1 MSDDADVKIGISLDT
16 SKLPGQVKRAEEEI
30 KGAVEGTTEAI
41 AAQGA
46 AAEETAVQL
55 EAASS
60 KAAALQRSSA
70 AGMKQ
75 ATSQAAAAGK
85 KLVEDTAKNVQGMGK
100 AVAGSVQGMSQGVN
114 KAMQQAAA
122 GAQATGGQ
130 IQTAMAG
137 ASAATGGLT
146 TALGVAKGAM
156 DLLTKG
162 FAIIGLF
169 NQVVATI
176 KMVME
181 WWQEL
186 QKETITAGQKVANQW
201 RLAREE
207 AANTARMR
215 APHESLQEQIALN
228 DRLLAQ
234 MRERN
239 AFEAEMAQMKAE
251 REGNR
256 RGVQSAILD
265 GQLAR
270 GEISSRE
277 HLEGYRRLEDA
288 EREEAQAGRMQ
299 GLVNTRDEAQAAYDA
314 QVAEHRTASRNL
326 REGVQGAMRAGILN
340 QGGVERREHW
350 EELAT
355 KWADANEAVANG
367 PATSI
372 LNSAHENVVANRE
385 YARVVRERAA
395 LRDEI
400 LRGAQYMG
408 ITATTTDEDGKLVYR
423 NMAEVAAEVMR
434 EWDKK
439 RGELR
444 NDVNTQTEEEE
455 AARTKLS
462 EAQAR
467 VDEMERTQAE
477 EDRGVLQRRAQ
488 EDATL
493 AHRADAAADKA
504 EATAE
509 AARVEQARR
518 EERSALQAGKAA
530 EEAELQA
537 AQGMLANAMQMLK
550 ERASAEQQPAV
561 AALEA
566 LLARAER
573 EPEVLGQIEALM
585 RGGQQLSVTDDQ
597 SRRYGNQL
605 RLVGNSGLDANAV
618 LGVLQ
623 LLGHVQQRQGNVD
636 GYGQRLDALD
646 RRDADAAEEQRRQR
660 VRDQE
665 EAARAARSHADAE
678 ADAARRS
685 RSASGAAPLEGGVYG
700 ALSAGADAMNAQ
712 GELSTAAVAAMGA
725 FNSTA
730 TALVGTAA
738 AQAGQIAA
746 LRQGQVGLQ
755 QQIANINRTSI
766 C

>member
-16 SKLPGQVKRAEEEI
+16 SKLPEQVKRAEEEI

-46 AAEETAVQL
+46 AAEETAAQL

-60 KAAALQRSSA
+60 KVAALQRSGA

-75 ATSQAAAAGK
+75 LVGESVRAQRQLARDTREGMESLGKQVSASMKGAAGEITAAMKQTVAASVAAGK
-85 KLVEDTAKNVQGMGK
+85 QVSA
-100 AVAGSVQGMSQGVN
+100 
-114 KAMQQAAA
+114 
-122 GAQATGGQ
+122 
-130 IQTAMAG
+130 AMAG

-156 DLLTKG
+156 DVLTRG

-169 NQVVATI
+169 NQVVASI

-234 MRERN
+234 MRDRN

-256 RGVQSAILD
+256 RGVQRAILD

-277 HLEGYRRLEDA
+277 HLEGYRRLEDE

-299 GLVNTRDEAQAAYDA
+299 GLVNARDEAQAKYDA

-340 QGGVERREHW
+340 EGGVERREHW

-355 KWADANEAVANG
+355 KWADANEAVGRG

-372 LNSAHENVVANRE
+372 LNNAQENAVANRE

-400 LRGAQYMG
+400 LRGAEYMG
-408 ITATTTDEDGKLVYR
+408 ITATTTDGDGKMVYR
-423 NMAEVAAEVMR
+423 NMAKVAAEVMR

-444 NDVNTQTEEEE
+444 GDVNTQAAEEE

-467 VDEMERTQAE
+467 VDELERTQAE

-509 AARVEQARR
+509 TGRAELARR
-518 EERSALQAGKAA
+518 EERTVLQEGKAY

-537 AQGMLANAMQMLK
+537 AQGMLAGAMQMLK

-566 LLARAER
+566 LLGRAER

-585 RGGQQLSVTDDQ
+585 RGGQLSVTDDQ
-597 SRRYGNQL
+597 NRRYGNQL
-605 RLVGNSGLDANAV
+605 RLVGNSGLDKDAV

-623 LLGHVQQRQGNVD
+623 LLGHVQLRQGNVD
-636 GYGQRLDALD
+636 EYGGQLEDMD
-646 RRDADAAEEQRRQR
+646 RRDAAAAEKQRRQR

-665 EAARAARSHADAE
+665 ESARGLRRHADAE
-678 ADAARRS
+678 AEAARRS
-685 RSASGAAPLEGGVYG
+685 RSASGAAPLDGLDG
-700 ALSAGADAMNAQ
+700 ALSAGAAAMSAQ

>member
-1 MSDDADVKIGISLDT
+1 MSEEPDVKIGISLDT
-16 SKLPGQVKRAEEEI
+16 SKLPEQVKRAEEEI

-41 AAQGA
+41 EAQGD
-46 AAEETAVQL
+46 AAEETAEKIETAAQKAKQL
-55 EAASS
+55 QQSEVG
-60 KAAALQRSSA
+60 R
-70 AGMKQ
+70 MKQ
-75 ATSQAAAAGK
+75 ATSQAAASGK
-85 KLVEDTAKNVQGMGK
+85 KLVADTAKNVQSMGK
-100 AVAGSVQGMSQGVN
+100 AVDGSMQGMAQGAN
-114 KAMQQAAA
+114 KTLTQVAA

-130 IQTAMAG
+130 IKAAMAG

-162 FAIIGLF
+162 FAILGLF

-186 QKETITAGQKVANQW
+186 QKEVISAGQKVANQW

-207 AANTARMR
+207 AENTARMR
-215 APHESLQEQIALN
+215 APHESLKEQIELN
-228 DRLLAQ
+228 DRLLEQ
-234 MRERN
+234 LRERN

-256 RGVQSAILD
+256 RGVQRAILD

-277 HLEGYRRLEDA
+277 HLEAVRRLEDA

-299 GLVNTRDEAQAAYDA
+299 ELTNARDEAQAALDKQA
-314 QVAEHRTASRNL
+314 EEHRTASRNL
-326 REGVQGAMRAGILN
+326 REGVQGAIRAGILN
-340 QGGVERREHW
+340 ESGVERREHW

-355 KWADANEAVANG
+355 RWADANETVANG

-372 LNSAHENVVANRE
+372 WNNAYENAQANRE
-385 YARVVRERAA
+385 YKWVVRERAA

-400 LRGAQYMG
+400 LRGAQHMG
-408 ITATTTDEDGKLVYR
+408 VTATTTEDGKLVYR

-444 NDVNTQTEEEE
+444 KEVNTQTEEEN

-467 VDEMERTQAE
+467 VDELERTQDE

-504 EATAE
+504 EATAVF
-509 AARVEQARR
+509 ARVEQARR
-518 EERSALQAGKAA
+518 EERAALQAGKAA

-537 AQGMLANAMQMLK
+537 AQGMLAGAMQMLR
-550 ERASAEQQPAV
+550 ERANAEQQPAV

-585 RGGQQLSVTDDQ
+585 SSGQLSVIDDQ
-597 SRRYGNQL
+597 SRRYGNHL
-605 RLVGNSGLDANAV
+605 RLVGNSGLDSQAV

-623 LLGHVQQRQGNVD
+623 LLANVNYRQGNVED
-636 GYGQRLDALD
+636 YNGRLDAMD
-646 RRDADAAEEQRRQR
+646 RQDADAAEEQRRQR

-665 EAARAARSHADAE
+665 EAARAARQHAE
-678 ADAARRS
+678 AEAEAARRS
-685 RSASGAAPLEGGVYG
+685 RGASGAAPLEGLDG
-700 ALSAGADAMNAQ
+700 ALSAGTDAMNAQ
-712 GELSTAAVAAMGA
+712 GAVGDAAVAAMGA
-725 FNSTA
+725 FNTTA

-738 AQAGQIAA
+738 AQAGQIEA
-746 LRQGQVGLQ
+746 LRAGQVGLQ
-755 QQIANINRTSI
+755 QQISNINRTNI

>member
-1 MSDDADVKIGISLDT
+1 MSEEPDVKIGISLDT
-16 SKLPGQVKRAEEEI
+16 SKLPEQVKRAEEEI

-41 AAQGA
+41 EAQGD
-46 AAEETAVQL
+46 AAEETAGKIETAAQKAKQL
-55 EAASS
+55 QQAD
-60 KAAALQRSSA
+60 
-70 AGMKQ
+70 AGRMKQ
-75 ATSQAAAAGK
+75 ATSQAAASGK
-85 KLVEDTAKNVQGMGK
+85 KLVAETEKNVQSMGK
-100 AVAGSVQGMSQGVN
+100 AVAGSMQGMTQGAN
-114 KAMQQAAA
+114 KTLTQVAA

-130 IQTAMAG
+130 IKAAMVG

-162 FAIIGLF
+162 FAILGLF
-169 NQVVATI
+169 NQVVSSI

-215 APHESLQEQIALN
+215 APHESLQEQIELN
-228 DRLLAQ
+228 DRLLEQ

-239 AFEAEMAQMKAE
+239 AFEAQMAQMKAE

-256 RGVQSAILD
+256 RGVQRAILD

-299 GLVNTRDEAQAAYDA
+299 GLTNARDEAQTKYDA

-326 REGVQGAMRAGILN
+326 REGVQGAIRAGILN
-340 QGGVERREHW
+340 EGGVERREHW

-355 KWADANEAVANG
+355 KWADANEAVGRG

-372 LNSAHENVVANRE
+372 LNNAHENVVANRE

-400 LRGAQYMG
+400 LRGAQYLG
-408 ITATTTDEDGKLVYR
+408 ISTTTTEDGKLVYR

-434 EWDKK
+434 VWDERRK
-439 RGELR
+439 GLR
-444 NDVNTQTEEEE
+444 DDVNTQTEEEN

-467 VDEMERTQAE
+467 VDELERTQAE

-537 AQGMLANAMQMLK
+537 AQGMLAGAMQTLK

-585 RGGQQLSVTDDQ
+585 TGGQLSVTDDQ
-597 SRRYGNQL
+597 NRRYGNQL

-636 GYGQRLDALD
+636 GYGQRLDDLD

-665 EAARAARSHADAE
+665 EAARGARRHADAE
-678 ADAARRS
+678 AEAARRS
-685 RSASGAAPLEGGVYG
+685 RSASGAAPLEGLDG

-755 QQIANINRTSI
+755 QQIANINRNNI

>member
-1 MSDDADVKIGISLDT
+1 MSEEPDVKIGISLDT
-16 SKLPGQVKRAEEEI
+16 SKLPEQVKRAEEEI

-41 AAQGA
+41 EAQGD
-46 AAEETAVQL
+46 AAEETAGKIETAAQKAKQL
-55 EAASS
+55 QQAD
-60 KAAALQRSSA
+60 
-70 AGMKQ
+70 AGRMKQ
-75 ATSQAAAAGK
+75 ATSQAAASGK
-85 KLVEDTAKNVQGMGK
+85 KLVAETEKNVQSMGK

-122 GAQATGGQ
+122 GAQATRGQ

-228 DRLLAQ
+228 DRLLEQ

-256 RGVQSAILD
+256 RGVQRAILD

-277 HLEGYRRLEDA
+277 HLEGVRRLEDA

-299 GLVNTRDEAQAAYDA
+299 GLVNARDEAQTKLDM
-314 QVAEHRTASRNL
+314 QVEEHRTASRNL

-372 LNSAHENVVANRE
+372 WNNANENAQANRE
-385 YARVVRERAA
+385 YQRVVRERAA

-400 LRGAQYMG
+400 LRGAEYMG
-408 ITATTTDEDGKLVYR
+408 ISATTTDGDGKMVYR

-434 EWDKK
+434 VWDERRK
-439 RGELR
+439 GLR
-444 NDVNTQTEEEE
+444 DDVNTQTEEEN

-467 VDEMERTQAE
+467 VDELERTQAE

-537 AQGMLANAMQMLK
+537 AQSMLAGAMQMLK

-573 EPEVLGQIEALM
+573 EPEVLGQIEARM
-585 RGGQQLSVTDDQ
+585 RGGQLSVTDDQ
-597 SRRYGNQL
+597 NRRYGNQL
-605 RLVGNSGLDANAV
+605 RLVGNSGLDASAV

-623 LLGHVQQRQGNVD
+623 LLGHVQHRQGNVD

-646 RRDADAAEEQRRQR
+646 RRDADAAEEARRQR

-665 EAARAARSHADAE
+665 EAARGARRHADAE

-685 RSASGAAPLEGGVYG
+685 RSASGAAPLEGLDG

-755 QQIANINRTSI
+755 QQIANINRNNI

>member
-1 MSDDADVKIGISLDT
+1 MSEEPDVKIGISLDT
-16 SKLPGQVKRAEEEI
+16 SKLPEQVKRAEEEI

-41 AAQGA
+41 EAQGD
-46 AAEETAVQL
+46 AAEETAGKIETAAQKAKQL
-55 EAASS
+55 QQAD
-60 KAAALQRSSA
+60 
-70 AGMKQ
+70 AGRMKQ
-75 ATSQAAAAGK
+75 ATSQAAASGK
-85 KLVEDTAKNVQGMGK
+85 KLVAETEKNVKSMGK

-186 QKETITAGQKVANQW
+186 QKETITAGQKVATQW

-228 DRLLAQ
+228 DRLLEQ

-239 AFEAEMAQMKAE
+239 SFEAEMAQMKAE

-256 RGVQSAILD
+256 RGVQRAILD

-277 HLEGYRRLEDA
+277 HLEGVRRLEDA

-299 GLVNTRDEAQAAYDA
+299 ELTNARDEAQAALDKQA
-314 QVAEHRTASRNL
+314 EEHRTASQNL

-355 KWADANEAVANG
+355 KWADANEIVTNYDG
-367 PATSI
+367 PSI
-372 LNSAHENVVANRE
+372 FNSGHENVMERRE
-385 YARVVRERAA
+385 YERALREREAYK
-395 LRDEI
+395 REI
-400 LRGAQYMG
+400 LAGAEYLG
-408 ITATTTDEDGKLVYR
+408 IQTKTTDEDGKLVDR
-423 NMAEVAAEVMR
+423 DFAEVAAEVMR
-434 EWDKK
+434 VWDDK
-439 RGELR
+439 RGKLR
-444 NDVNTQTEEEE
+444 EDVNTQTEEEN

-467 VDEMERTQAE
+467 VDELERTQAE
-477 EDRGVLQRRAQ
+477 EDRGILQRRAQ

-537 AQGMLANAMQMLK
+537 AQGMLAGAMQMLK

-585 RGGQQLSVTDDQ
+585 RGGQLSVTDDQ
-597 SRRYGNQL
+597 NRRYGNQL

-618 LGVLQ
+618 LGVLS

-685 RSASGAAPLEGGVYG
+685 RSASGAAPLEGLDG

-755 QQIANINRTSI
+755 QQIANINRNNI

>member
-1 MSDDADVKIGISLDT
+1 MNEEPDVKIGISLDT
-16 SKLPGQVKRAEEEI
+16 SKLPEQVKRAEEEI

-41 AAQGA
+41 EAQGD
-46 AAEETAVQL
+46 AAEETAGKIETAAQKAKQL
-55 EAASS
+55 QQAD
-60 KAAALQRSSA
+60 
-70 AGMKQ
+70 AGRMKQ
-75 ATSQAAAAGK
+75 ATSQAAAEGK
-85 KLVEDTAKNVQGMGK
+85 KLVAETEKNVQSMGK

-201 RLAREE
+201 KLAREE
-207 AANTARMR
+207 AENTARMR
-215 APHESLQEQIALN
+215 APHESLEEQIRLN
-228 DRLLAQ
+228 DELLAK

-239 AFEAEMAQMKAE
+239 AFDAEMAQMKAE

-256 RGVQSAILD
+256 RGVQRAILD

-277 HLEGYRRLEDA
+277 HLEAVRRLEDA
-288 EREEAQAGRMQ
+288 EREEAQGKRMKE
-299 GLVNTRDEAQAAYDA
+299 LTNARDEAQVKYDD
-314 QVAEHRTASRNL
+314 QVEEHRTASRNL
-326 REGVQGAMRAGILN
+326 REGVQGAIRAGILN
-340 QGGVERREHW
+340 EGGVERREHW

-355 KWADANEAVANG
+355 RWADANEIVTNYDG
-367 PATSI
+367 PS
-372 LNSAHENVVANRE
+372 LFNSGHQNVLERRE
-385 YARVVRERAA
+385 YERAFSERAA
-395 LRDEI
+395 LRQEI
-400 LRGAQYMG
+400 LAGAEYLG
-408 ITATTTDEDGKLVYR
+408 IQTNNPDKDGKLVDR
-423 NMAEVAAEVMR
+423 DFAEVAAEVMR
-434 EWDKK
+434 KWDEK

-444 NDVNTQTEEEE
+444 KEANKQQDEANT
-455 AARTKLS
+455 ARTKLS

-467 VDEMERTQAE
+467 VDELARTQDE

-518 EERSALQAGKAA
+518 EENSALQAGKAA

-537 AQGMLANAMQMLK
+537 AREMLAGAMQMLK
-550 ERASAEQQPAV
+550 ERASEEQQPAV

-585 RGGQQLSVTDDQ
+585 RGGQLSVTDDQ
-597 SRRYGNQL
+597 NRRYGNEL

-623 LLGHVQQRQGNVD
+623 LLGQVDYRQGRVD
-636 GYGQRLDALD
+636 EYGGRLEAMD
-646 RRDADAAEEQRRQR
+646 RRDADAVEEQRRQR

-665 EAARAARSHADAE
+665 EAARAARRHAE
-678 ADAARRS
+678 AEAEAARRS
-685 RSASGAAPLEGGVYG
+685 RGASGAAPLEGLDG
-700 ALSAGADAMNAQ
+700 ALSAGTDAMNAQ
-712 GELSTAAVAAMGA
+712 GAVGDAAVAAMGA

-738 AQAGQIAA
+738 AQAGQIEA
-746 LRQGQVGLQ
+746 LRAGQVGLQ
-755 QQIANINRTSI
+755 QQIANINRNNI

>member
-1 MSDDADVKIGISLDT
+1 MSEEPDVKIGISLDT
-16 SKLPGQVKRAEEEI
+16 SKLPEQVKRAEEEI

-41 AAQGA
+41 EAQGD
-46 AAEETAVQL
+46 AAEETAGKIETAAQKAKQL
-55 EAASS
+55 QQAD
-60 KAAALQRSSA
+60 
-70 AGMKQ
+70 AGRMKQ
-75 ATSQAAAAGK
+75 ATSQAAASGK
-85 KLVEDTAKNVQGMGK
+85 KLVAETEKNVKSMGK

-176 KMVME
+176 KMVIE

-228 DRLLAQ
+228 DRLLEQ

-256 RGVQSAILD
+256 RGVQRAILD

-277 HLEGYRRLEDA
+277 HLEGVRRLEDA

-299 GLVNTRDEAQAAYDA
+299 ELTNARDEAQAALDKQA
-314 QVAEHRTASRNL
+314 EEHRTASRNL

-355 KWADANEAVANG
+355 KWADANEIVTNYDG
-367 PATSI
+367 PSI
-372 LNSAHENVVANRE
+372 FNSGPEN
-385 YARVVRERAA
+385 VRERREYERA
-395 LRDEI
+395 LREREAYKREI
-400 LRGAQYMG
+400 LAGAEYLG
-408 ITATTTDEDGKLVYR
+408 IQTTDTDKDGKLVDR
-423 NMAEVAAEVMR
+423 DFAEVAAEVMR
-434 EWDKK
+434 VWDERRK
-439 RGELR
+439 GLR
-444 NDVNTQTEEEE
+444 EDVNTQTEEEN

-467 VDEMERTQAE
+467 VDELERTQAE

-509 AARVEQARR
+509 AAREELARR

-537 AQGMLANAMQMLK
+537 AQGMLAGAMQMLK

-585 RGGQQLSVTDDQ
+585 TGGQLSVTDDQ
-597 SRRYGNQL
+597 NRRYGNQL
-605 RLVGNSGLDANAV
+605 RLVGNSGLDASAV

-685 RSASGAAPLEGGVYG
+685 RSASGAAPLEGLDG
-700 ALSAGADAMNAQ
+700 ALSAGTNALNAQ

-730 TALVGTAA
+730 TALAGTAA

-755 QQIANINRTSI
+755 QQIANINRNNI

>member
-16 SKLPGQVKRAEEEI
+16 RKLPEQVKRAEKEVKE
-30 KGAVEGTTEAI
+30 AVEGTTEAI

-46 AAEETAVQL
+46 AAEATAEQL

-60 KAAALQRSSA
+60 KAAALQRIEA

-75 ATSQAAAAGK
+75 MVGESARAQKQLANETREGMRQLGQQISASMKGAAGEITTAMKQTAAASLATGKQVSTNMKAAAG
-85 KLVEDTAKNVQGMGK
+85 
-100 AVAGSVQGMSQGVN
+100 
-114 KAMQQAAA
+114 
-122 GAQATGGQ
+122 
-130 IQTAMAG
+130 
-137 ASAATGGLT
+137 ATGGLT
-146 TALGVAKGAM
+146 KALGVAKGAM
-156 DLLTKG
+156 DVLTRG

-169 NQVVATI
+169 NQVVSSI
-176 KMVME
+176 KLVMD

-186 QKETITAGQKVANQW
+186 QKETISAGQKVANQW

-256 RGVQSAILD
+256 RGVQRAILD

-277 HLEGYRRLEDA
+277 HLEGYRKLEEA
-288 EREEAQAGRMQ
+288 EREEAQGMRMQ
-299 GLVNTRDEAQAAYDA
+299 ELTKARDEAQRKFANAA
-314 QVAEHRTASRNL
+314 AEHNAAQRNL
-326 REGVQGAMRAGILN
+326 DVLDGKSFVYRLGD
-340 QGGVERREHW
+340 REHW
-350 EELAT
+350 ESLAA
-355 KWADANEAVANG
+355 KWADANEVVTSYDG
-367 PATSI
+367 PSI
-372 LNSAHENVVANRE
+372 FNSGHENVLERRAYE
-385 YARVVRERAA
+385 KALKERAT
-395 LRDEI
+395 LREKI
-400 LRGAQYMG
+400 LEGAQAMG
-408 ITATTTDEDGKLVYR
+408 VNPQKEEEGKLVDR
-423 NMAEVAAEVMR
+423 DFAEVAAEVMQTYQEEFEKMVNAEKTQR
-434 EWDKK
+434 DALAKARSEVQQAEI
-439 RGELR
+439 RVAEL
-444 NDVNTQTEEEE
+444 
-455 AARTKLS
+455 
-462 EAQAR
+462 
-467 VDEMERTQAE
+467 ERTQDE

-504 EATAE
+504 EATAVF
-509 AARVEQARR
+509 AREEQTRR
-518 EERSALQAGKAA
+518 EERTVLQEGKAA

-537 AQGMLANAMQMLK
+537 AQGMLAGAMQMLK

-585 RGGQQLSVTDDQ
+585 RGGQLSVTDDQ
-597 SRRYGNQL
+597 NRRYGNQL
-605 RLVGNSGLDANAV
+605 RLVGNSGLDKDAV
-618 LGVLQ
+618 LGLLQ
-623 LLGHVQQRQGNVD
+623 LLGHVQQRQENVD
-636 GYGQRLDALD
+636 GYGQRLDALG

-665 EAARAARSHADAE
+665 EAARGARRHADAE
-678 ADAARRS
+678 AEAARRS
-685 RSASGAAPLEGGVYG
+685 RSASGAAPLEGLDG

>member
-16 SKLPGQVKRAEEEI
+16 SKLPEQVKRAEEEI

-41 AAQGA
+41 EAQGD
-46 AAEETAVQL
+46 AAEETAGKIETAAQKAKQL
-55 EAASS
+55 QQAD
-60 KAAALQRSSA
+60 
-70 AGMKQ
+70 AGRMKQ
-75 ATSQAAAAGK
+75 ATSQAAASGK
-85 KLVEDTAKNVQGMGK
+85 KLVADTAKNVQSMGK
-100 AVAGSVQGMSQGVN
+100 AVAGSMQGMAQGAN
-114 KAMQQAAA
+114 KTLTQVAA

-162 FAIIGLF
+162 FAILGLF
-169 NQVVATI
+169 NQVVSSI
-176 KMVME
+176 KLVMD
-181 WWQEL
+181 WWKEL
-186 QKETITAGQKVANQW
+186 QKEVISAGQKVANQW

-207 AANTARMR
+207 AENTARMR
-215 APHESLQEQIALN
+215 APHESLKEQIELN
-228 DRLLAQ
+228 DRLLEQ
-234 MRERN
+234 LRERN
-239 AFEAEMAQMKAE
+239 AFEAQMAQMKAE
-251 REGNR
+251 RAGNR
-256 RGVQSAILD
+256 RGVQRAILD

-277 HLEGYRRLEDA
+277 HLEAVRRLEDA

-299 GLVNTRDEAQAAYDA
+299 ELTNARDEAQTKYEA
-314 QVAEHRTASRNL
+314 QAEEHRTASRNL
-326 REGVQGAMRAGILN
+326 REGVQGAIRAGILN
-340 QGGVERREHW
+340 EGGVERREHW
-350 EELAT
+350 EKLAT
-355 KWADANEAVANG
+355 RWADANEIVTNYDG
-367 PATSI
+367 PSI
-372 LNSAHENVVANRE
+372 FNSGHQNVLERRE
-385 YARVVRERAA
+385 YERAFSERAA
-395 LRDEI
+395 LRQEI
-400 LRGAQYMG
+400 LAGAEYLG
-408 ITATTTDEDGKLVYR
+408 IQTKTTDEEGKMVDR
-423 NMAEVAAEVMR
+423 DFAEVAAEVMR
-434 EWDKK
+434 VWEEK
-439 RGELR
+439 RGKLR
-444 NDVNTQTEEEE
+444 EEVNTQTEEEN
-455 AARTKLS
+455 AAREELNK
-462 EAQAR
+462 AQAR
-467 VDEMERTQAE
+467 VDELERTQDE

-518 EERSALQAGKAA
+518 EERAALQAGKAA

-537 AQGMLANAMQMLK
+537 AQGMLAGAMQMLR

-585 RGGQQLSVTDDQ
+585 RGGQLSVTDDQ
-597 SRRYGNQL
+597 NRRYGNEL
-605 RLVGNSGLDANAV
+605 RLVGNSGLDKDAV
-618 LGVLQ
+618 LGLLN
-623 LLGHVQQRQGNVD
+623 LLGHVEYRQGRVD
-636 GYGQRLDALD
+636 EYGGQLEDMD

-665 EAARAARSHADAE
+665 EAARAARQHAE
-678 ADAARRS
+678 AEAEAARRS
-685 RSASGAAPLEGGVYG
+685 RGASGAAPLEGLDG

-712 GELSTAAVAAMGA
+712 GAVGDAAVAAMGA

-738 AQAGQIAA
+738 AQAGQIEA
-746 LRQGQVGLQ
+746 LRAGQVGLQ
-755 QQIANINRTSI
+755 QQISNINRTNI

>member
-1 MSDDADVKIGISLDT
+1 MSEEPDVKIGISLDT
-16 SKLPGQVKRAEEEI
+16 SKLPEQVKRAEEEI

-41 AAQGA
+41 EAQGD
-46 AAEETAVQL
+46 AAEETAGKIETAAQKAKQL
-55 EAASS
+55 QQAD
-60 KAAALQRSSA
+60 
-70 AGMKQ
+70 AGRMKQ
-75 ATSQAAAAGK
+75 ATSQAAASGK
-85 KLVEDTAKNVQGMGK
+85 KLVAETEKNVQSMGK

-228 DRLLAQ
+228 DRLLEQ

-239 AFEAEMAQMKAE
+239 AFEALMAQMQAE
-251 REGNR
+251 RAGNR
-256 RGVQSAILD
+256 RGVQRAILD

-277 HLEGYRRLEDA
+277 HLEGVRRLEDA

-299 GLVNTRDEAQAAYDA
+299 ELTHARDEAQAALDKQA
-314 QVAEHRTASRNL
+314 EEHRTASQNL

-355 KWADANEAVANG
+355 KWADANEIVTNYDG
-367 PATSI
+367 PSI
-372 LNSAHENVVANRE
+372 FNSGPENVRERRE
-385 YARVVRERAA
+385 YERALRERAA
-395 LRDEI
+395 YKREI
-400 LRGAQYMG
+400 LAGAEYLG
-408 ITATTTDEDGKLVYR
+408 IQTTDTDKDGKLVDR
-423 NMAEVAAEVMR
+423 DFAEVAAEVMR
-434 EWDKK
+434 VWDDK
-439 RGELR
+439 RGKLR
-444 NDVNTQTEEEE
+444 EDVNTQTEEEN

-467 VDEMERTQAE
+467 VDELERTQAE

-509 AARVEQARR
+509 AARVELARR

-537 AQGMLANAMQMLK
+537 AQGMLAGAMQMLK

-585 RGGQQLSVTDDQ
+585 RGGQLSVTDDQ
-597 SRRYGNQL
+597 NRRYGNQL

-646 RRDADAAEEQRRQR
+646 RRDADAAEEARRQR

-665 EAARAARSHADAE
+665 EAARGARSHADAE
-678 ADAARRS
+678 AEAARRS
-685 RSASGAAPLEGGVYG
+685 RSASGAAPLEGLDG

-755 QQIANINRTSI
+755 QQIANINRNNI

>member
-16 SKLPGQVKRAEEEI
+16 SKLPEQVKRAEEEI

-46 AAEETAVQL
+46 AAEETATQL

-60 KAAALQRSSA
+60 KAAALQRSGA

-75 ATSQAAAAGK
+75 LVGESTRAQRQLARDTREGMESLGKQVSASMKGAAG
-85 KLVEDTAKNVQGMGK
+85 EITAAMKQTVAASVSTGK
-100 AVAGSVQGMSQGVN
+100 QVSA
-114 KAMQQAAA
+114 
-122 GAQATGGQ
+122 
-130 IQTAMAG
+130 AMAG
-137 ASAATGGLT
+137 ASAATDGLT

-156 DLLTKG
+156 DVLTRG

-169 NQVVATI
+169 NQVVASI

-181 WWQEL
+181 WWRAL

-239 AFEAEMAQMKAE
+239 AFEAEMAQIKAE

-256 RGVQSAILD
+256 RGVQRAILD

-277 HLEGYRRLEDA
+277 HLEGYRKLEDE

-299 GLVNTRDEAQAAYDA
+299 ELTNARDEAQTKLDA
-314 QVAEHRTASRNL
+314 QVAEHATASRNL
-326 REGVQGAMRAGILN
+326 REGVQGAIRAGILN

-350 EELAT
+350 EQLAT
-355 KWADANEAVANG
+355 KWADANELVGKG

-372 LNSAHENVVANRE
+372 LNSAQENAQATRE

-400 LRGAQYMG
+400 LSGAQHMG
-408 ITATTTDEDGKLVYR
+408 ISATTTEDGKLVYR
-423 NMAEVAAEVMR
+423 NMAKVAAEVMK

-444 NDVNTQTEEEE
+444 NDVDTQTAEED

-467 VDEMERTQAE
+467 VDELERTQDE

-509 AARVEQARR
+509 AGRVEQARR
-518 EERSALQAGKAA
+518 EERSALQAGKAY

-537 AQGMLANAMQMLK
+537 AQSMLANALQMLK

-573 EPEVLGQIEALM
+573 EPEVVGQIESLM
-585 RGGQQLSVTDDQ
+585 TNGKLSMTDDQ
-597 SRRYGNQL
+597 NRRYGNQL
-605 RLVGNSGLDANAV
+605 RLVGNSGLDASAV

-623 LLGHVQQRQGNVD
+623 LLGDVNVQRGRVD
-636 GYGQRLDALD
+636 GYGQRLEALD
-646 RRDADAAEEQRRQR
+646 RRDADAAEVQRRQR

-665 EAARAARSHADAE
+665 ESARGLRRHADAE
-678 ADAARRS
+678 AEAARRS

>member
-1 MSDDADVKIGISLDT
+1 MSEEPDVKIGISLDT
-16 SKLPGQVKRAEEEI
+16 SKLPEQVKRAEEEI

-41 AAQGA
+41 EAQGD
-46 AAEETAVQL
+46 AAEETAGKIETAAQKAKQL
-55 EAASS
+55 QQAD
-60 KAAALQRSSA
+60 
-70 AGMKQ
+70 AGRMKQ
-75 ATSQAAAAGK
+75 ATSQAAASGK
-85 KLVEDTAKNVQGMGK
+85 KLVAETEKNVKSMGK

-228 DRLLAQ
+228 DRLLEQ

-239 AFEAEMAQMKAE
+239 SFEAEMAQMKAE

-256 RGVQSAILD
+256 RGVQRAILD

-277 HLEGYRRLEDA
+277 HLEGVRRLEDA

-299 GLVNTRDEAQAAYDA
+299 ELTNARDEAQAALDKQA
-314 QVAEHRTASRNL
+314 EEHRTASQNL

-355 KWADANEAVANG
+355 KWADANEIVTNYDG
-367 PATSI
+367 PSI
-372 LNSAHENVVANRE
+372 FNSGHENVMERRE
-385 YARVVRERAA
+385 YERALREREAYK
-395 LRDEI
+395 REI
-400 LRGAQYMG
+400 LAGAEYLG
-408 ITATTTDEDGKLVYR
+408 IQTKTTDEDGKLVDR
-423 NMAEVAAEVMR
+423 DFAEVAAEVMR
-434 EWDKK
+434 VWDDK
-439 RGELR
+439 RGKLR
-444 NDVNTQTEEEE
+444 EDVNTQTEEEN

-467 VDEMERTQAE
+467 VDELERTQAE
-477 EDRGVLQRRAQ
+477 EDRGILQRRAQ

-537 AQGMLANAMQMLK
+537 AQGMLAGAMQMLR

-585 RGGQQLSVTDDQ
+585 RGGQLSVTDDQ
-597 SRRYGNQL
+597 NRRYGNQL
-605 RLVGNSGLDANAV
+605 RLVGNSGLDASAV

-623 LLGHVQQRQGNVD
+623 LLGDVNVQRGRVD
-636 GYGQRLDALD
+636 GYGERLEALD
-646 RRDADAAEEQRRQR
+646 KRDADAAEEQRRQR

-685 RSASGAAPLEGGVYG
+685 RSASGAAPLEGLDG

-755 QQIANINRTSI
+755 QQIANINRNNI

>member
-16 SKLPGQVKRAEEEI
+16 SKLPEQVKRAEEEI
-30 KGAVEGTTEAI
+30 KGAVEGTAEAI

-46 AAEETAVQL
+46 AAEETATQL
-55 EAASS
+55 EAASI
-60 KAAALQRSSA
+60 KAAALQRSGA

-75 ATSQAAAAGK
+75 LVGESARAQRQLARDTREGMESLGKQVSASMKGAAG
-85 KLVEDTAKNVQGMGK
+85 EITAAMKQTVAASVSTGK
-100 AVAGSVQGMSQGVN
+100 QVSA
-114 KAMQQAAA
+114 
-122 GAQATGGQ
+122 
-130 IQTAMAG
+130 AMAG

-156 DLLTKG
+156 DVLTRG

-169 NQVVATI
+169 NQVVASI

-201 RLAREE
+201 KLAREE

-239 AFEAEMAQMKAE
+239 AFEAEMAQIKAE

-256 RGVQSAILD
+256 RGVQRAILD

-270 GEISSRE
+270 GEISSRK
-277 HLEGYRRLEDA
+277 HLEGYRKLEDA

-299 GLVNTRDEAQAAYDA
+299 ELTNARDEAQTKLDA
-314 QVAEHRTASRNL
+314 QVAEHATASRNL
-326 REGVQGAMRAGILN
+326 REGVQGAIRAGILN

-350 EELAT
+350 EQLAT
-355 KWADANEAVANG
+355 KWADANELVGKG

-372 LNSAHENVVANRE
+372 LNSAQENAQANRE
-385 YARVVRERAA
+385 YERVVRERAA

-400 LRGAQYMG
+400 LRGALHMG
-408 ITATTTDEDGKLVYR
+408 ISATTTEDGKLVYR

-434 EWDKK
+434 VWDKK

-444 NDVNTQTEEEE
+444 KDVNTQTAEEDE
-455 AARTKLS
+455 ARTKLS

-467 VDEMERTQAE
+467 VDELERTQDE

-509 AARVEQARR
+509 AGRVEQARR
-518 EERSALQAGKAA
+518 EERSALQAGKAY

-537 AQGMLANAMQMLK
+537 AQSMLANALQMLK

-585 RGGQQLSVTDDQ
+585 SGSQPLSVTDDQ
-597 SRRYGNQL
+597 NRRYGNQL
-605 RLVGNSGLDANAV
+605 RLVGNSGLDEDAV

-623 LLGHVQQRQGNVD
+623 LLGHVAQRQGNVD
-636 GYGQRLDALD
+636 GYGERLEALD
-646 RRDADAAEEQRRQR
+646 KRDADAAEVQRRQR

-665 EAARAARSHADAE
+665 ESARGLRRHADAE
-678 ADAARRS
+678 AEAARRS

-738 AQAGQIAA
+738 AQAGQIAS

>member
-1 MSDDADVKIGISLDT
+1 MSEEPDVKIGISLDT
-16 SKLPGQVKRAEEEI
+16 SKLPEQVKRAEEEI

-41 AAQGA
+41 EAQGD
-46 AAEETAVQL
+46 AAEETAEKIETAAQKAKQL
-55 EAASS
+55 QQSEVG
-60 KAAALQRSSA
+60 R
-70 AGMKQ
+70 MKQ
-75 ATSQAAAAGK
+75 ATSQAAASGK
-85 KLVEDTAKNVQGMGK
+85 KLVADTAKNVQSMGK
-100 AVAGSVQGMSQGVN
+100 AVDGSMQGMAQGAN
-114 KAMQQAAA
+114 KTLTQVAA

-130 IQTAMAG
+130 IKAAMAG

-162 FAIIGLF
+162 FAILGLF

-186 QKETITAGQKVANQW
+186 QKEVISAGQKVANQW

-207 AANTARMR
+207 AENTARMR
-215 APHESLQEQIALN
+215 APHESLKEQIELN
-228 DRLLAQ
+228 DRLLEQ
-234 MRERN
+234 LRERN

-256 RGVQSAILD
+256 RGVQRAILD

-277 HLEGYRRLEDA
+277 HLEAVRRLEDA

-299 GLVNTRDEAQAAYDA
+299 ELTNARDEAQAALDKQA
-314 QVAEHRTASRNL
+314 EEHRTASRNL
-326 REGVQGAMRAGILN
+326 REGVQGAIRAGILN
-340 QGGVERREHW
+340 ESGVERREHW

-355 KWADANEAVANG
+355 RWADANETVANG

-372 LNSAHENVVANRE
+372 WNNAYENAQANRE
-385 YARVVRERAA
+385 YKWVVRERAA

-400 LRGAQYMG
+400 VRGAQHMG
-408 ITATTTDEDGKLVYR
+408 VTATTTEDGKLVYR

-444 NDVNTQTEEEE
+444 KEVNTQTEEEN

-467 VDEMERTQAE
+467 VDELERTQDE

-504 EATAE
+504 EATAVF
-509 AARVEQARR
+509 ARVEQARR
-518 EERSALQAGKAA
+518 EERAALQAGKAA

-537 AQGMLANAMQMLK
+537 AQGMLAGAMQMLR
-550 ERASAEQQPAV
+550 ERANAEQQPAV

-585 RGGQQLSVTDDQ
+585 SSGQLSVIDDQ
-597 SRRYGNQL
+597 SRRYGNHL
-605 RLVGNSGLDANAV
+605 RLVGNSGLDSQAV

-623 LLGHVQQRQGNVD
+623 LLANVNYRQGNVED
-636 GYGQRLDALD
+636 YNGRLDAMD
-646 RRDADAAEEQRRQR
+646 RQDADAAEEQRRQR

-665 EAARAARSHADAE
+665 EAARAARQHAE
-678 ADAARRS
+678 AEAEAARRS
-685 RSASGAAPLEGGVYG
+685 RGASGAAPLEGLDG
-700 ALSAGADAMNAQ
+700 ALSAGTDAMNAQ
-712 GELSTAAVAAMGA
+712 GAVGDAAVAAMGA
-725 FNSTA
+725 FNTTA

-738 AQAGQIAA
+738 AQAGQIEA
-746 LRQGQVGLQ
+746 LRAGQVGLQ
-755 QQIANINRTSI
+755 QQISNINRTNI

>member
-1 MSDDADVKIGISLDT
+1 MSEEPDVKIGISLDT
-16 SKLPGQVKRAEEEI
+16 SKLPEQVKRAEEEI

-41 AAQGA
+41 EAQGD
-46 AAEETAVQL
+46 AAEETAGKIETAAQKAKQL
-55 EAASS
+55 QQAD
-60 KAAALQRSSA
+60 
-70 AGMKQ
+70 AGRMKQ
-75 ATSQAAAAGK
+75 ATSQAAASGK
-85 KLVEDTAKNVQGMGK
+85 KLVAETEKNVQSMGK

-228 DRLLAQ
+228 DRLLEQ

-251 REGNR
+251 SAGNR
-256 RGVQSAILD
+256 RGVQRAILD

-299 GLVNTRDEAQAAYDA
+299 GLVNARDEAQAALDKQA
-314 QVAEHRTASRNL
+314 EEHRTASQNL

-372 LNSAHENVVANRE
+372 WNNAHENAVANRE

-444 NDVNTQTEEEE
+444 NDVNTQTEEED

-467 VDEMERTQAE
+467 VDELKRTQAE

-509 AARVEQARR
+509 AGRAELARR
-518 EERSALQAGKAA
+518 EERSALLEGKAA

-537 AQGMLANAMQMLK
+537 AQGMLAGAMQMLK

-585 RGGQQLSVTDDQ
+585 RGGQLSVTDDQ
-597 SRRYGNQL
+597 NRRYGNQL

-636 GYGQRLDALD
+636 GYGQRLDALG

-685 RSASGAAPLEGGVYG
+685 RSASGAAPLEGLDG

-725 FNSTA
+725 FNATA

-738 AQAGQIAA
+738 AQSGQIAA

-755 QQIANINRTSI
+755 QQIANINRNNI

>member
-16 SKLPGQVKRAEEEI
+16 RKLPEQVKRAEKEVKE
-30 KGAVEGTTEAI
+30 AVEGTTEAI

-46 AAEETAVQL
+46 AAEATAEQL

-60 KAAALQRSSA
+60 KAAALQRIEA

-75 ATSQAAAAGK
+75 MVGESARAQKQLANETREGMRQLGQQISASMKGAAGEITTAMKQTAAASLATGKQVSTNMKAAAG
-85 KLVEDTAKNVQGMGK
+85 
-100 AVAGSVQGMSQGVN
+100 
-114 KAMQQAAA
+114 
-122 GAQATGGQ
+122 
-130 IQTAMAG
+130 
-137 ASAATGGLT
+137 ATGGLT
-146 TALGVAKGAM
+146 KALGVAKGAM
-156 DLLTKG
+156 DVLTRG

-169 NQVVATI
+169 NQVVSSI
-176 KMVME
+176 KLVME

-186 QKETITAGQKVANQW
+186 QKETISAGQKVANQW

-228 DRLLAQ
+228 DRLLEQ
-234 MRERN
+234 LRERN

-256 RGVQSAILD
+256 RGVQRAILD

-277 HLEGYRRLEDA
+277 HLEGYRKLED
-288 EREEAQAGRMQ
+288 EESEEAQGMRMQ
-299 GLVNTRDEAQAAYDA
+299 ELTKARDAARLKFA
-314 QVAEHRTASRNL
+314 NAAAEHNAAQRNL
-326 REGVQGAMRAGILN
+326 DVLDGKSFVYRLGD
-340 QGGVERREHW
+340 REHW
-350 EELAT
+350 ESLAA
-355 KWADANEAVANG
+355 KWADANEVVTSYDG
-367 PATSI
+367 PSI
-372 LNSAHENVVANRE
+372 FNSGHENVLERRAYE
-385 YARVVRERAA
+385 KALKERAT
-395 LRDEI
+395 LREKI
-400 LRGAQYMG
+400 LEGAQAMG
-408 ITATTTDEDGKLVYR
+408 VNPQKEEEGKLVDR
-423 NMAEVAAEVMR
+423 DFAEVAAEVMQTYQ
-434 EWDKK
+434 EEFEKM
-439 RGELR
+439 
-444 NDVNTQTEEEE
+444 VNAEKTQRD
-455 AARTKLS
+455 ALAKARS
-462 EAQAR
+462 EAQQAEIR
-467 VDEMERTQAE
+467 VAELERTQEE

-488 EDATL
+488 EDATM
-493 AHRADAAADKA
+493 AHRADVAADKA

-518 EERSALQAGKAA
+518 EERTVLQEGKAA
-530 EEAELQA
+530 EEAELHA
-537 AQGMLANAMQMLK
+537 AQEMLAGAMQRLR

-585 RGGQQLSVTDDQ
+585 RGGQLSVTDDQ
-597 SRRYGNQL
+597 NRRYGNQL

-623 LLGHVQQRQGNVD
+623 LLGHVQQRQENVD

-665 EAARAARSHADAE
+665 EAARGARRHADAE
-678 ADAARRS
+678 AEAARRS
-685 RSASGAAPLEGGVYG
+685 RGASGAAPLEGLDG
-700 ALSAGADAMNAQ
+700 ALSAGTEAMNAQ
-712 GELSTAAVAAMGA
+712 GAVGDAAVAAMGA
-725 FNSTA
+725 FNTTA

-755 QQIANINRTSI
+755 QQIANINRNNI

>member
-1 MSDDADVKIGISLDT
+1 MSEEPDVKIGISLDT
-16 SKLPGQVKRAEEEI
+16 SKLPEQVKRAEEEI
-30 KGAVEGTTEAI
+30 KGAVEDTTEAI
-41 AAQGA
+41 EAQGD
-46 AAEETAVQL
+46 AAEETAGKIETAAQKAKQL
-55 EAASS
+55 QQAD
-60 KAAALQRSSA
+60 
-70 AGMKQ
+70 AGRMKQ
-75 ATSQAAAAGK
+75 ATSQAAASGK
-85 KLVEDTAKNVQGMGK
+85 KLVSETEKNVQSMGK

-256 RGVQSAILD
+256 RGVQRAILD

-270 GEISSRE
+270 GEISSRK

-299 GLVNTRDEAQAAYDA
+299 GLVNARDEAQAAYDA

-340 QGGVERREHW
+340 EGGVERREYW
-350 EELAT
+350 EKLAT
-355 KWADANEAVANG
+355 KWADANEAVGRG

-372 LNSAHENVVANRE
+372 LNNAHENAQANRE

-400 LRGAQYMG
+400 LRGAEYMG
-408 ITATTTDEDGKLVYR
+408 ITATTTDEDGKMVYR

-434 EWDKK
+434 EWDEK

-444 NDVNTQTEEEE
+444 NDVNTQTEEEN

-467 VDEMERTQAE
+467 VDELERSQAE

-504 EATAE
+504 EATAVF
-509 AARVEQARR
+509 ARVEQARR
-518 EERSALQAGKAA
+518 EERSALQEGKAA
-530 EEAELQA
+530 EEVELQA
-537 AQGMLANAMQMLK
+537 AQGMLAGAMQLLK
-550 ERASAEQQPAV
+550 ERAGAENGSAV

-585 RGGQQLSVTDDQ
+585 RGGQLSVTDDQ
-597 SRRYGNQL
+597 NRRYGNQL

-665 EAARAARSHADAE
+665 EAARAARQHAE
-678 ADAARRS
+678 AEAEAARRS
-685 RSASGAAPLEGGVYG
+685 RGASGAAPLEGLDG
-700 ALSAGADAMNAQ
+700 ALSAGTDAMNAQ
-712 GELSTAAVAAMGA
+712 GAVGDAAVAAMGA
-725 FNSTA
+725 FNATA

-738 AQAGQIAA
+738 AQSGQIAA